1 MTLLEVGDLHV
12 TYHSPR
18 GVIPAVRGV
27 DFTVEPGQTLGIAGE
42 SGCGKSTLALA
53 LLRLLP
59 GTAEVTG
66 QVRLSGEDVL
76 TMTWGRLRAVR
87 WAGASIVFQG
97 AMHSLNPVH
106 RVGRQIA
113 EPILLHENVPE
124 AEARRR
130 AVHLLGQVGLPAWRA
145 GSYPHELSGGQ
156 RQRVM
161 IAMALACNPDLIIAD
176 EATTALDVMV
186 QAQVLDLIA
195 NLVAQRGVG
204 LIMISHDLS
213 VLSAHCQ
220 RVAVMYAGKVV
231 ELGAAHEVFTDAGHP
246 YSDALAS
253 AFPAVGDVAARHRPR
268 GLGGDPP
275 DPADLPGGC
284 SFHPRCPVAVAR
296 CRSTEPRLLPIGVSS
311 RRSACL
317 VAQQGG
323 PVRPGPAKEALT

>member
-1 MTLLEVGDLHV
+1 MTLLEVRDLRV
-12 TYHSPR
+12 TYHSSR

-27 DFTVEPGQTLGIAGE
+27 DITLGPGDTLGIAGE
-42 SGCGKSTLALA
+42 SGCGKSTLALG

-59 GTAEVTG
+59 KSAEVTG
-66 QVRLSGEDVL
+66 QVLINGEDVL
-76 TMTWGRLRAVR
+76 TMKWGRLRAVR

-97 AMHSLNPVH
+97 AMHSLNAVH
-106 RVGRQIA
+106 RVGKQIA
-113 EPILLHENVPE
+113 EPILLHEDVSEPE
-124 AEARRR
+124 AHSR
-130 AVHLLGQVGLPAWRA
+130 AVALLGQVGLPPWRA
-145 GSYPHELSGGQ
+145 GRYPHEMSGGQ

-195 NLVAQRGVG
+195 DLVAQRGVG

-220 RVAVMYAGKVV
+220 RAAVMYAGKVV
-231 ELGAAHEVFTDAGHP
+231 ELGGAHDEFADARHP

-253 AFPAVGDVAARHRPR
+253 AFPVIGDTQARRRPR

-275 DPADLPGGC
+275 DPTEIPSGC
-284 SFHPRCPVAVAR
+284 SFHPRCPVAVAE
-296 CRSTEPRLLPIGVSS
+296 CRTIEPELLSVGDPSRL
-311 RRSACL
+311 SACL
-317 VAQQGG
+317 VAQQGK
-323 PVRPGPAKEALT
+323 PIRRVKETVT